1 VPILASHKAHLQSLG
16 LPSDADTIRRA
27 RHFVLRA
34 GLTLAEFADLANLN
48 PSSLRV
54 YLSGHYDAHQGAES
68 NTLAVRAALKQ
79 LMDRYEIE
87 HIEPLQ
93 GTHYPTAE
101 YEAVRKSMWT
111 ALRQGTSALVDGPP
125 GTKKSYTFH
134 QVIDEINK
142 SREGHA
148 FYVYV
153 EINQSPQSFLIE
165 ACTVAGIP
173 NRGTIGQMMRKLRF
187 FLSGQRTLL
196 VVDEAQHLGVAGMEV
211 LRELLDTP
219 PYFGVV
225 LGGSHDLSVRLR
237 DWRMEQWRS
246 RLRRTH
252 LLMGLTES
260 EAAEILT
267 GELGPMHPQDIAD
280 TIADATVE
288 AVRDRKTFKYISARN
303 LFFAIEDAK
312 LALAESAV
320 NSKPEPE
327 EQEAIA

>member
-1 VPILASHKAHLQSLG
+1 
-16 LPSDADTIRRA
+16 
-27 RHFVLRA
+27 
-34 GLTLAEFADLANLN
+34 
-48 PSSLRV
+48 
-54 YLSGHYDAHQGAES
+54 
-68 NTLAVRAALKQ
+68 
-79 LMDRYEIE
+79 
-87 HIEPLQ
+87 
-93 GTHYPTAE
+93 
-101 YEAVRKSMWT
+101 
-111 ALRQGTSALVDGPP
+111 VDGPP

-280 TIADATVE
+280 TI
-288 AVRDRKTFKYISARN
+288 VRDRKTFKYISARN